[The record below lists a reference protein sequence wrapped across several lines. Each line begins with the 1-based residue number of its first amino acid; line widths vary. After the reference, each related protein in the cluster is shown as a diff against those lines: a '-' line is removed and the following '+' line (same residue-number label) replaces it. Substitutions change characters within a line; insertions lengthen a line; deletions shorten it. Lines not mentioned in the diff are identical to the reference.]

1 MITWDKQYETGF
13 ETIDNQHKELVRIIS
28 RLSDLLTDAVDG
40 DDIYDDMV
48 AIIDDLTAYT
58 IYHFKY
64 EEDLF
69 NQFNYESKEAH
80 MAEHSKLINDIHE
93 LDLRQAEESPVV
105 FGKKIL
111 KFLISWLFKHI
122 SGTDFLYKDFMAQ
135 NGVK

>member
-28 RLSDLLTDAVDG
+28 KLSDLLTDTVEG
-40 DDIYDDMV
+40 DDVYDEMV
-48 AIIDDLTAYT
+48 EIIDDLTAYT
-58 IYHFKY
+58 IYHFKF

-69 NQFNYESKEAH
+69 NRFNYESKETH
-80 MAEHSKLINDIHE
+80 MEEHSKLITQIQE
-93 LDLRQAEESPVV
+93 LDLRHAEEEPVA

-122 SGTDFLYKDFMAQ
+122 SGTDFLYKDFMTQ